1 MKSDYVVQLA
11 RAALEGRPEAVQQTL
26 ALISEDESA
35 KGNDRLAQEFKLLSR
50 SKTLGKP
57 LQPAASFPESYRT
70 SPPYQAKAPWRDAT
84 ETNQWQLEIPRD
96 RLDELVLPETMVG
109 QLRRTVNDLLNADR
123 LRDWG
128 VKEATRV
135 LLHGPPGTGKTV
147 AARAIA
153 GEAKRPMI
161 IVQLDQV
168 MSSYLG
174 ETAKNVG
181 AAFEQAMH
189 EGAIIFLDEI
199 DALAKSRDDGQDVGE
214 LKRTVNSI
222 LQILDRTKE
231 FVPVIAATNHAQI
244 LDAAIWR
251 RFSDILVFER
261 PDIAARKTLLA
272 RLMAQVPANV
282 NQWNP
287 QRLAVMTEGFTGSD
301 LRRLVMNAARSAL
314 HSGSNAVGDA
324 HVMSALQESV
334 RMVHGKTIPLEQ
346 LEEIGEVTALS
357 QKGHT
362 YREIVKRMG
371 FTSTSKVHHI
381 LKGAQQGPN
390 AHRVQAHRDPANRSV
405 GG

>member
-1 MKSDYVVQLA
+1 MKSEFVVQLA

-26 ALISEDESA
+26 AQISEDESA
-35 KGNDRLAQEFKLLSR
+35 KGNDRLAQEFKLLARTKS
-50 SKTLGKP
+50 LGRP
-57 LQPAASFPESYRT
+57 IQPAPSFPESYRA
-70 SPPYQAKAPWRDAT
+70 SQPKGGWRNAG
-84 ETNQWQLEIPRD
+84 EIQEWALEVPHD
-96 RLDELVLPETMVG
+96 RLSELVLPESMIG
-109 QLRRTVNDLLNADR
+109 QIQRAVNDLLNEDR

-153 GEAKRPMI
+153 GEARRPVI
-161 IVQLDQV
+161 VVQLDQV

-181 AAFEQAMH
+181 AAFERAIH

-222 LQILDRTKE
+222 LQILDRTKDL
-231 FVPVIAATNHAQI
+231 VPVIAATNHAQI

-251 RFSDILVFER
+251 RFSDIIAFER
-261 PDIAARKTLLA
+261 PDAAARESILA
-272 RLMAQVPANV
+272 RLLAQVPANV
-282 NQWNP
+282 KQWTAPN
-287 QRLAVMTEGFTGSD
+287 LALLTEGFTGSD
-301 LRRLVMNAARSAL
+301 LRRLVMNATRAAL
-314 HSGSNAVGDA
+314 HSGSNSVGDE
-324 HVMSALQESV
+324 HVLSALHESV
-334 RMVHGKTIPLEQ
+334 RMVHGQTITVERLR
-346 LEEIGEVTALS
+346 EIGEVTALS

-362 YREIVKRMG
+362 YREIMKEMG
-371 FTSTSKVHHI
+371 YASTSKVFQI
-381 LKGAQQGPN
+381 LNALKKGRFPD
-390 AHRVQAHRDPANRSV
+390 AHGVQSHRDSANRPV